1 MYKNI
6 FHIFIWLNLG
16 FLINLPPAKAQE
28 ITQVGT
34 SDRLSQT
41 RPDRN
46 EPTKVAVGLYLIDF
60 DKFEAID
67 ENFQL
72 DGYLFFTW
80 KDKRLAFNQTQVG
93 VNTKQ
98 YKLNDIWF
106 PDIRF
111 MNVELARE
119 TAYTEL
125 KVTPD
130 GTVHYK
136 ERFHGQFNSETNL
149 KKFPFDSQTLKL
161 ILCSPVEDLESLK
174 LFVNKNKNGKSK
186 EAFLSGWIIND
197 ARAFVI
203 TKKEEFEN
211 VERSTFIYEIDLSR
225 TPEAYIWNVFAPL
238 FLIIIIS
245 WTVFWSNSF
254 EANCGIAIS
263 CLLSAIAFNIV
274 VAAELP
280 KVAYLTF
287 MNGFILISYIFIGLT
302 LVHIVF
308 KHRLDLEKK
317 NELSIMVDRTARWL
331 FPTTFGVANLILIA
345 IFLL

>member
-1 MYKNI
+1 MYKTV

-16 FLINLPPAKAQE
+16 FLINLPQAKAQE
-28 ITQVGT
+28 VPQVRTTQQ
-34 SDRLSQT
+34 LSQI
-41 RPDRN
+41 RPAPN

-72 DGYLFFTW
+72 DGYLFLTW
-80 KDKRLAFNQTQVG
+80 KDKRLAFNPTQAG
-93 VNTKQ
+93 VNTKR
-98 YKLNDIWF
+98 YKLEEIWF
-106 PDIRF
+106 PNIRF

-119 TAYTEL
+119 IAYTEL

-136 ERFHGQFNSETNL
+136 ERFHGQFNSKTNL
-149 KKFPFDSQTLKL
+149 KKFPFDSQKLKL
-161 ILCSPVEDLESLK
+161 ILESPVDDLKNLI
-174 LFVNKNKNGKSK
+174 LFVDKNKNGKSK
-186 EAFLSGWIIND
+186 EAFLSGWIID
-197 ARAFVI
+197 DTRAFVT
-203 TKKEEFEN
+203 TKRAEFEN
-211 VERSTFIYEIDLSR
+211 DYYSRFVYEICFSR

-238 FLIIIIS
+238 LLIIVIS

-254 EANCGIAIS
+254 EANCGISIS

-274 VAAELP
+274 ITQELP
-280 KVAYLTF
+280 KVSYLTF

-302 LVHIVF
+302 LVQIVV

-317 NELSIMVDRTARWL
+317 NELSMMVDRKARWL
-331 FPTTFGVANLILIA
+331 FPTIFGLSNLILIA
-345 IFLL
+345 IFFV

>member
-1 MYKNI
+1 MYKTI

-28 ITQVGT
+28 ITQVRT
-34 SDRLSQT
+34 SDRFSQT
-41 RPDRN
+41 RPDHK

-72 DGYLFFTW
+72 DGYLFLTW
-80 KDKRLAFNQTQVG
+80 KDKRLAFNPTQARVK
-93 VNTKQ
+93 TKQ
-98 YKLNDIWF
+98 YKLDEIWS

-111 MNVELARE
+111 INVELARE

-161 ILCSPVEDLESLK
+161 ILESPVDDVKNLI
-174 LFVNKNKNGKSK
+174 LFVDKNKNGKSK

-197 ARAFVI
+197 ARAFAI

-211 VERSTFIYEIDLSR
+211 AYYSTFVYEIDLSR

-238 FLIIIIS
+238 LLIIIIS
-245 WTVFWSNSF
+245 WRKRV
-254 EANCGIAIS
+254 IS
-263 CLLSAIAFNIV
+263 KRLKKFRLV
-274 VAAELP
+274 V
-280 KVAYLTF
+280 
-287 MNGFILISYIFIGLT
+287 MNLNQQS
-302 LVHIVF
+302 
-308 KHRLDLEKK
+308 
-317 NELSIMVDRTARWL
+317 
-331 FPTTFGVANLILIA
+331 
-345 IFLL
+345 